1 MRKVIYNSAFSK
13 TDPLIKRKRM
23 IHFFASMELL
33 ERASLMLGTITST
46 PCLVL
51 GIRKLGNVHWVDFEK
66 NEFFPSIDYSIAKK
80 KTLTVTIF
88 EEEINDVERFH
99 GMIAIF

>member
-1 MRKVIYNSAFSK
+1 M
-13 TDPLIKRKRM
+13 
-23 IHFFASMELL
+23 
-33 ERASLMLGTITST
+33 
-46 PCLVL
+46 VL

-80 KTLTVTIF
+80 KTLTEHF

>member
-1 MRKVIYNSAFSK
+1 M
-13 TDPLIKRKRM
+13 LG
-23 IHFFASMELL
+23 
-33 ERASLMLGTITST
+33 LGTITST

-80 KTLTVTIF
+80 KTLTEQF
-88 EEEINDVERFH
+88 LRRK
-99 GMIAIF
+99 

>member
-1 MRKVIYNSAFSK
+1 
-13 TDPLIKRKRM
+13 M

-80 KTLTVTIF
+80 KTLTESIF
-88 EEEINDVERFH
+88 EEEINDS
-99 GMIAIF
+99 